1 VIENKPCSISI
12 ACYISIADYDHPPG
26 RNNMVQPEIV
36 IRAKVKGAAAIYLSA
51 LRDGT
56 QDLQAFVADLENGIK
71 HRAPFDTAAR
81 ALAIAIF
88 RVEWA
93 NTPGIKH

>member
-1 VIENKPCSISI
+1 
-12 ACYISIADYDHPPG
+12 
-26 RNNMVQPEIV
+26 MVQPEIV
-36 IRAKVKGAAAIYLSA
+36 IRAKVKGAAAIYLTA

-56 QDLQAFVADLENGIK
+56 QDLRDFVVDLESGIK

-88 RVEWA
+88 HVEWA
-93 NTPGIKH
+93 STHNIKH

>member
-1 VIENKPCSISI
+1 
-12 ACYISIADYDHPPG
+12 
-26 RNNMVQPEIV
+26 MVNVEIV

-56 QDLQAFVADLENGIK
+56 QDLRAFIGDLESGIK
-71 HRAPFDTAAR
+71 HRAPFDTSAR

-88 RVEWA
+88 QTECTNA
-93 NTPGIKH
+93 HLGTY

>member
-1 VIENKPCSISI
+1 
-12 ACYISIADYDHPPG
+12 
-26 RNNMVQPEIV
+26 MVQPEIV
-36 IRAKVKGAAAIYLSA
+36 IRAKVKGAAAIYLTA

-56 QDLQAFVADLENGIK
+56 HDLQTFVVDLENGIK

-88 RVEWA
+88 HLE
-93 NTPGIKH
+93 

>member
-1 VIENKPCSISI
+1 
-12 ACYISIADYDHPPG
+12 
-26 RNNMVQPEIV
+26 MVQPEIV

-56 QDLQAFVADLENGIK
+56 QDLHAFIADLENGIK
-71 HRAPFDTAAR
+71 HRAHYDTAAR

-88 RVEWA
+88 QVEWA
-93 NTPGIKH
+93 HAHSIKH